1 MTIHVFK
8 KKGAGY
14 AVVSNDALGGR
25 DKSLAALRQ
34 IVNGESRS
42 KQSVVVDN
50 THVDV
55 EARRKFIEV
64 AKKAGLPVRC
74 FVMSAT
80 FEQVWPLTHQSFS
93 VCFL

>member
-1 MTIHVFK
+1 MKIWPYLSTSFE
-8 KKGAGY
+8 KGAGY

-25 DKSLAALRQ
+25 DKSLAALKQ
-34 IVNGESRS
+34 IINGESRS

-80 FEQVWPLTHQSFS
+80 FEQV
-93 VCFL
+93 